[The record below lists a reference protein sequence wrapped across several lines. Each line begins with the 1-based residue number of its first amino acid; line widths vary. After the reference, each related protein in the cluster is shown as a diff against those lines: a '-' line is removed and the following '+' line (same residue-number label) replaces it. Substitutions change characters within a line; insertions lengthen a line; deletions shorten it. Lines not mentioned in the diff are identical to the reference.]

1 MTTMPLDLDRIDQII
16 GTFAAMLNRRTIVRE
31 LEELRRFAVQP
42 EQIDELVLA
51 AIQTS
56 FYLDDDRLVRE
67 TPHLNLEDA
76 AQAA

>member
-1 MTTMPLDLDRIDQII
+1 MPLDLDRIDQII
-16 GTFAAMLNRRTIVRE
+16 GTFATMLNRRTIARE
-31 LEELRRFAVQP
+31 LDELKRFAAAP

-56 FYLDDDRLVRE
+56 FDFDDDRLVRE
-67 TPHLNLEDA
+67 TPRLVLEPA